1 MLFKR
6 VFVLLIVMD
15 QVDKSILE
23 KLIIDSR
30 TPFLSI
36 AKELG
41 VSEGTI
47 RQRVSKMNEK
57 GIIRKFTL
65 ELGSSTNAVVEIIT
79 SSGVPTQK
87 ISEKI
92 KKLGVSKVFEVT
104 GRFTIIVFV
113 QAENLEKLNQ
123 ILEAIR
129 SVDGVIQT
137 ETFPVLKDY

>member
-6 VFVLLIVMD
+6 VFVLLTGMD
-15 QVDKSILE
+15 QVDKTIIE
-23 KLIIDSR
+23 KLSIDSR

-47 RQRVSKMNEK
+47 RQRVAKLTEK

-92 KKLGVSKVFEVT
+92 KKLGISRVFEVT
-104 GRFTIIVFV
+104 GRFTIVAFI
-113 QAENLEKLNQ
+113 QADNLEKLNQ
-123 ILEAIR
+123 VLEQIR
-129 SVDGVIQT
+129 SIDGVIQT
-137 ETFPVLKDY
+137 ETFPVLKEY